1 MGAGH
6 TPFPVPA
13 GVSVR
18 YVDRLTSAEHYE
30 LFPELPPNFGFFEPD
45 VIADLDTDGLT
56 AIETESQDFVI
67 CSHVLEHL
75 ADPLGF
81 LDEAHRVLRTGGIL
95 LHSPA
100 RPAVHLRRRS

>member
-1 MGAGH
+1 MNSRETLSRHLGGSGIEVGAGH

-56 AIETESQDFVI
+56 
-67 CSHVLEHL
+67 CHR
-75 ADPLGF
+75 DPR
-81 LDEAHRVLRTGGIL
+81 AKT
-95 LHSPA
+95 S
-100 RPAVHLRRRS
+100 